1 MSGFVVTFLTRQE
14 CGLCDQARPLV
25 ASAVGRLGGE
35 LVELD
40 IDSEP
45 DLARRFGN
53 RIPVVLGPA
62 ESVVAEG
69 LIDDE
74 RALRRSLKRL
84 R

>member
-1 MSGFVVTFLTRQE
+1 MVTLLTRRE

-25 ASAVGRLGGE
+25 AGAVGRLGGE

-40 IDSEP
+40 IDSDP

-53 RIPVVLGPA
+53 RIPVVLGPD
-62 ESVVAEG
+62 EEVVAEG
-69 LIDDE
+69 AISDE